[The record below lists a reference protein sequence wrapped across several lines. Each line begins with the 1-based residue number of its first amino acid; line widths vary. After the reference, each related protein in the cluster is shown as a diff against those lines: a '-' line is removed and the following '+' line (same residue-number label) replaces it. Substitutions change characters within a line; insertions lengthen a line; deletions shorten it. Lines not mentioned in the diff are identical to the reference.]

1 MPYSP
6 APVSSTVSVAAP
18 TAISSVGTLVMLG
31 LAGSITPQVSG
42 RILVICSGVV
52 GNTTAIGDGVSFQL
66 SYGTGAAP
74 SNAGALAG
82 TQVGSLK
89 AFVAST
95 TAGQQGFCASWIVTG
110 LSVPSIDPTGKT
122 TAATTY
128 WLDLAVE
135 AITGGGAVMKNVDL
149 IAIEL

>member
-1 MPYSP
+1 MPYSGVP
-6 APVSSTVSVAAP
+6 ATSTVSVAAP

-31 LAGSITPQVSG
+31 LAGSITPQVTG
-42 RILVICSGVV
+42 RVLVICTGVV
-52 GNTTAIGDGVSFQL
+52 GNTTAAGDGVSFQL

-74 SNAGALAG
+74 ANAAALTG

-95 TAGQQGFCASWIVTG
+95 TAGQQGFAASWIITG
-110 LSVPSIDPTGKT
+110 LSTPTISSAGVT
-122 TAATTY
+122 QASTTY

-149 IAIEL
+149 LAIEL